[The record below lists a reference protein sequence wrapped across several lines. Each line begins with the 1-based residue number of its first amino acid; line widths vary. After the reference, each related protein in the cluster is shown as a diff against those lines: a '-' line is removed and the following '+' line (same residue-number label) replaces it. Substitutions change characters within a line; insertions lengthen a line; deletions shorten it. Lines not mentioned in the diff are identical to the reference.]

1 MDMRSNKN
9 VGKNDLPPEP
19 DSNYYE
25 DRKKIIFK
33 KLTLSKKI

>member
-25 DRKKIIFK
+25 DRKKIRIMK
-33 KLTLSKKI
+33 MKRKI